1 MSTSLGI
8 VRMLIHGLGQGSV
21 ADKPHTSRFPCM
33 SVADI
38 TDCSNSS
45 CVELH
50 NLVQGEPGRHGG
62 QLWPAHELFILSV
75 QQGVEVHDL
84 VQGEPGRHGRSLQPA
99 HVKFPQ
105 IKKLAYV

>member
-1 MSTSLGI
+1 MWVAVTNTGYDSMSTSLGI
-8 VRMLIHGLGQGSV
+8 VRTLIHGLGQGSV

-45 CVELH
+45 CVEQGVELH

-75 QQGVEVHDL
+75 QQGV
-84 VQGEPGRHGRSLQPA
+84 
-99 HVKFPQ
+99 
-105 IKKLAYV
+105 